1 MVVETLNFDSLIIEY
16 RSQLKTYAMNFTRDE
31 DDADDLIQDTLLKAF
46 TYFANFKPGTNFRG
60 WLFTIMK
67 NTFINNYRRSTRSRA
82 LIITEEN
89 ISSNN
94 LAHSASRNNGE
105 LKFINEDISKALK
118 TLPTNLYDPFIRY
131 FEGYK
136 YHEIAEE
143 FDMPVGTV
151 KTRIHH
157 ARLQL
162 KKYLKVYEELKGRVS

>member
-1 MVVETLNFDSLIIEY
+1 MTIDNLNFDSLIVEY
-16 RSQLKTYAMNFTRDE
+16 RPRLKAYAMNFTHDE

-67 NTFINNYRRSTRSRA
+67 NTFINNYRRNVRSKA
-82 LIITEEN
+82 LIITEED

-94 LAHSASRNNGE
+94 LMYSSSRNEGE
-105 LKFINEDISKALK
+105 LKFINADIAKALK
-118 TLPTNLYDPFIRY
+118 TLPANLYDPFMRY

-143 FDMPVGTV
+143 FGMPVGTV

-162 KKYLKVYEELKGRVS
+162 KKYLRVYEDSKGKN